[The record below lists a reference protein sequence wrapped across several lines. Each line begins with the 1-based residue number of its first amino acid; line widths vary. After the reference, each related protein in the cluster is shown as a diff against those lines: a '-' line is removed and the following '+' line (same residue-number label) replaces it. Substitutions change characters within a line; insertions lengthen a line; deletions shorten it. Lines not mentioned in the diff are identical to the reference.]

1 MDITITAE
9 NQSVISKFMSADLV
23 SKELTDLGLTVLD
36 TSIRDGKALIQVA
49 RHSYCDSLIQHG
61 KASYVYVSGVKCG
74 IFKFGQCR
82 VFWSESMH

>member
-1 MDITITAE
+1 MDITITAD

-49 RHSYCDSLIQHG
+49 RHDYCDSLIQHG
-61 KASYVYVSGVKCG
+61 KASYVYVQGIKYG
-74 IFKFGQCR
+74 IFKLGQCR
-82 VFWSESMH
+82 VCWTESIH

>member
-1 MDITITAE
+1 MNITITAE
-9 NQSVISKFMSADLV
+9 NQSVISKFMSADMV

-49 RHSYCDSLIQHG
+49 RHDYCDSLIHHG
-61 KASYVYVSGVKCG
+61 KASYVYVSGIKFG

-82 VFWSESMH
+82 VCWTESIH

>member
-49 RHSYCDSLIQHG
+49 RHDYCDSLIQQG
-61 KASYVYVSGVKCG
+61 KASYVYVQGIKYG
-74 IFKFGQCR
+74 IFKLGQCR
-82 VFWSESMH
+82 VCWTESIH